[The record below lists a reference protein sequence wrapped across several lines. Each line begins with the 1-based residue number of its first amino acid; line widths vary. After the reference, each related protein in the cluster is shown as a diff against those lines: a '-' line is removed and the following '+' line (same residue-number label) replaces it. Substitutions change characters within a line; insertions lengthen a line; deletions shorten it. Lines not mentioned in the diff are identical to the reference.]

1 MIFVGIA
8 RNGFWPR
15 LLAAFAYGLPI
26 LLIVAP
32 LASFLAYSFFLMEG
46 GQIVADFNFGNYRRI
61 FTDAIFIPILWRTCL
76 LCLAVAALAILVGF
90 PVAFLL
96 ANLKGRRRYLVLLMV
111 LVPLLMSYIIKIYA
125 IRSILGG
132 TGFLNRFLLWIGLVD
147 APLTLFVFNLNAVL
161 LTLTILLIPFAILPI
176 FLSLERIPRDLIE
189 ASSDL
194 GASSLQTFA
203 RIILPLS
210 VPGIV
215 TAASFVFVLAIG
227 DFLTPQMVGGQSGFT
242 FGRIVYSQFGTA
254 FNWPFG
260 AALATVL
267 AIVAIAVIAAGSRLE
282 SPSKMMRLPGYAIGA
297 LWVMTSMVFL
307 LLYSPLVI
315 PIVSSFFV
323 IAHGEVQWHDPS
335 LSSYAALTANAG
347 ILEAVGNTLIVG
359 FSASLLSII
368 CGTLLAIH
376 YCGGKSLSREAMQFA
391 IYLPFLM
398 PPIITGLS
406 LLIFFRETGIP
417 RSLMTVIVAHTVFVQ
432 ALTYRTIVVRLQSI
446 GSEHDRGLRRSWR
459 IRLADL
465 HPYHSAKSRQHADR
479 RRRFE
484 LCPVV

>member
-1 MIFVGIA
+1 MIFIGSA
-8 RNGFWPR
+8 RNGFWAR

-32 LASFLAYSFFLMEG
+32 LASFLAYSFFRMEG
-46 GQIVADFNFGNYRRI
+46 GQIVADFGLGNYRRI

-76 LCLAVAALAILVGF
+76 LCLAVAALAILIGF

-132 TGFLNRFLLWIGLVD
+132 TGFLNQFLLWTGLID

-194 GASSLQTFA
+194 GASNLQTFA

-267 AIVAIAVIAAGSRLE
+267 ALVAIAVIAAGSRLE
-282 SPSKMMRLPGYAIGA
+282 A
-297 LWVMTSMVFL
+297 
-307 LLYSPLVI
+307 
-315 PIVSSFFV
+315 
-323 IAHGEVQWHDPS
+323 
-335 LSSYAALTANAG
+335 
-347 ILEAVGNTLIVG
+347 
-359 FSASLLSII
+359 
-368 CGTLLAIH
+368 
-376 YCGGKSLSREAMQFA
+376 
-391 IYLPFLM
+391 
-398 PPIITGLS
+398 
-406 LLIFFRETGIP
+406 
-417 RSLMTVIVAHTVFVQ
+417 
-432 ALTYRTIVVRLQSI
+432 
-446 GSEHDRGLRRSWR
+446 
-459 IRLADL
+459 
-465 HPYHSAKSRQHADR
+465 RQR
-479 RRRFE
+479 
-484 LCPVV
+484 